1 MNEFLVLPFV
11 EIEIRLGTQNGNK
24 FDSSVDRVYFEKIK
38 NQLSNGEWK
47 EIKNIES
54 IEHIKDSIKL
64 ITIKDNTK
72 VIMKENVVTKT
83 FSMKNS
89 PFDIRLSINQEFKLD
104 SYLTNI
110 NKNDSVV
117 RSKNRTTFL
126 SDNFQYDLT
135 IVNEKKN
142 NINVL
147 KYEIEIELL
156 INENTLLWTND
167 YILDFIECKIYDL
180 INIVE
185 PLDRGSFKIKVL

>member
-1 MNEFLVLPFV
+1 
-11 EIEIRLGTQNGNK
+11 
-24 FDSSVDRVYFEKIK
+24 
-38 NQLSNGEWK
+38 
-47 EIKNIES
+47 
-54 IEHIKDSIKL
+54 
-64 ITIKDNTK
+64 
-72 VIMKENVVTKT
+72 MKENVVTKT

-135 IVNEKKN
+135 VVNEKKN
-142 NINVL
+142 NISVL

-156 INENTLLWTND
+156 INENTLIWTNE

-185 PLDRGSFKIKVL
+185 PLDRDSFKIKVL

>member
-1 MNEFLVLPFV
+1 
-11 EIEIRLGTQNGNK
+11 
-24 FDSSVDRVYFEKIK
+24 
-38 NQLSNGEWK
+38 
-47 EIKNIES
+47 
-54 IEHIKDSIKL
+54 
-64 ITIKDNTK
+64 
-72 VIMKENVVTKT
+72 MKENVVTKT